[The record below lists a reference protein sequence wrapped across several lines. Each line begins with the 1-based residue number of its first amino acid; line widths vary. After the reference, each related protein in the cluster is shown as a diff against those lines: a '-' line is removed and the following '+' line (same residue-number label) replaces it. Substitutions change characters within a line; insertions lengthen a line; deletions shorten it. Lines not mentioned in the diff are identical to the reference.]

1 MTKTCLITGG
11 TGFIGHHVAEYLLI
25 KTDWNLIIVDRL
37 DETSTLHRLADA
49 LNNIDNWHRR
59 IAFIY
64 HNLRSPFPDYLYRKL
79 LGKNINYVLHL
90 AASSHVDRSI
100 TEPLEFIYDNVVG
113 THNLLWLC
121 RELEDSL
128 EKIIY
133 FSTDEVFGSAK
144 NGENFKEW
152 DRYNSSNPY
161 AATKAGAEEIALA
174 YANTY
179 ALPITITHTMNVF
192 GERQHREKFI
202 PLCIKRIL
210 AGQEI
215 KVHGNKDK
223 SKAGSRFYIYA
234 KNVAQALLYLLI
246 HGQVGDKYNIV
257 GEKEIDNLSLCNM
270 IGELLKKKPIAQ
282 IVDFHSSRPGHDL
295 RYALDG
301 GKLQELGFVYNQ
313 TFDNSLAQTVHHY
326 IENPEW
332 LS

>member
-1 MTKTCLITGG
+1 MTKSCLITGG
-11 TGFIGHHVAEYLLI
+11 TGFIGHHVVEYLLLN
-25 KTDWNLIIVDRL
+25 TDWHITVIDRL
-37 DETSTLHRLADA
+37 DHTSTLHRLADA
-49 LNNIDNWHRR
+49 LCHIHDWHKRVT
-59 IAFIY
+59 IVY
-64 HNLRSPFPDYLYRKL
+64 HNLRSPFPDYLHRKL
-79 LGKNINYVLHL
+79 LSINYVLHL

-100 TEPLEFIYDNVVG
+100 TEPLEFIYDNVIG
-113 THNLLWLC
+113 THNILWHC
-121 RELEDSL
+121 RELEDTL
-128 EKIIY
+128 EKVIY

-161 AATKAGAEEIALA
+161 AATKAGGEELAIA
-174 YANTY
+174 YCNTY
-179 ALPITITHTMNVF
+179 SLPILITHTMNVF

-210 AGQEI
+210 ANQEI

-223 SKAGSRFYIYA
+223 TKAGSRFYIYA

-257 GEKEIDNLSLCNM
+257 GEKEIDNLSLCQL
-270 IGELLKKKPIAQ
+270 IGEFLGKKPIAQ

-313 TFDNSLAQTVHHY
+313 TFDESLSQTIKHYVDNS
-326 IENPEW
+326 EW
-332 LS
+332 LT